1 MTDFVFVEH
10 NDSPEDKR
18 IRDVNARKAIRGQ
31 AMRKVRENEKL
42 LGKKRLSG
50 RRKKIAK
57 TAKDEAGEPSTNG
70 TEPMSTPGIGSR
82 AFPPKT
88 GSESMPTID
97 FAPTAPYRDD
107 RAEREKRWKLLEP
120 EIPTMSCE
128 DLA

>member
-42 LGKKRLSG
+42 LGKKRLCG

-57 TAKDEAGEPSTNG
+57 TSKDEAGKPFSNG
-70 TEPMSTPGIGSR
+70 TEPMSTVGFRSR
-82 AFPPKT
+82 AIPLKNGT
-88 GSESMPTID
+88 ESMPTMD
-97 FAPTAPYRDD
+97 FAYTAPYRDD

-120 EIPTMSCE
+120 EIPTV
-128 DLA
+128 L